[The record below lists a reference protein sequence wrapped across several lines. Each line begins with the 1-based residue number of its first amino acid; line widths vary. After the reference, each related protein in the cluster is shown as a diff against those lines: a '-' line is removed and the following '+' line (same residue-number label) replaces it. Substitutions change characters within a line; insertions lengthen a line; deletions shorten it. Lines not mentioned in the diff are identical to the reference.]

1 MCLAVPGQILEIDGT
16 MATVNVAGVKRR
28 ISLDLVED
36 VAQGEYVLVHVGFA
50 LKKVNEQEATETLAT
65 LQACFS
71 EDMWRD
77 E

>member
-28 ISLDLVED
+28 ISLDLVEN

-50 LKKVNEQEATETLAT
+50 LKKVNEQEAMETLAT